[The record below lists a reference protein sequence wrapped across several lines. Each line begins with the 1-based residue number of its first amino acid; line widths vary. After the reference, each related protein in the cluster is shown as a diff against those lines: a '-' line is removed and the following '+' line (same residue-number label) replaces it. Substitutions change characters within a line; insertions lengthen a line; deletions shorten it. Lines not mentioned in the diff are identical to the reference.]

1 MNKNEY
7 LNYVPFD
14 MDFTLFEIFS
24 WGECYINLIFACTK
38 HFC

>member
-14 MDFTLFEIFS
+14 MDFTLFQWFILKMVTMGPADPS
-24 WGECYINLIFACTK
+24 
-38 HFC
+38 